1 MYNWYLQC
9 VEIMEIFVTRMTEWV
24 DVLRVTPVPSLMTLP
39 SLGRV
44 FVFSGSQVSQFM
56 TLALI
61 CLVMVPLTSYYR

>member
-24 DVLRVTPVPSLMTLP
+24 DVLRVTPVLSLMTLP

-61 CLVMVPLTSYYR
+61 CLVMVQLTSYYR